1 MQSWDV
7 VIAGGG
13 IVGVSLARAL
23 RKHGAGVLIVERGE
37 PGREASHAAAGML
50 AWCDPL
56 LPPPLRRLARASA
69 EMYPEFVREV
79 DDESGMRV
87 DLRTQ
92 GTIACFPEPPAG
104 EAASYVSRGEW
115 RPLGEDEIARLE
127 PSLEYSG
134 EAVYWTPE
142 GSVDPRGL
150 MAASVTATKHRGIDI
165 VSGSP
170 ANAVEVEKGR
180 AVAVRTVKT
189 RYAAGAVVNCC
200 GAWAGEIGP
209 LRFPTRP
216 VKGQMLCVVAAQH
229 GLVNHVVRAPDVY
242 VVPRSDGR
250 IVIGSTLE
258 DAGFDKRVDADTI
271 QRLHQ
276 AAANLIPELGEAR
289 MLETW
294 AGLRPGTPDALPL
307 LGATAVANYFVAA
320 GHYRDG
326 ILLAPV
332 TAMVMSQAVRGMPAN
347 FDLSA
352 FSPAR
357 F

>member
-1 MQSWDV
+1 M

-13 IVGVSLARAL
+13 IVGVSLAREL
-23 RKHGAGVLIVERGE
+23 RKHGASVLIVERGQ

-50 AWCDPL
+50 AWCDPM
-56 LPPPLRRLARASA
+56 LPVRLQRVARASA
-69 EMYPEFVREV
+69 GMYPEFVREIE
-79 DDESGMRV
+79 DESGMRV

-92 GTIACFPEPPAG
+92 GTIAYFPEPLEG
-104 EAASYVSRGEW
+104 DAASYVSTGEW
-115 RPLGEDEIARLE
+115 RALGADDIARRE
-127 PSLEYSG
+127 PRLAYSG
-134 EAVYWTPE
+134 EATYWTPE
-142 GSVDPRGL
+142 GCVDPRGL
-150 MAASVTATKHRGIDI
+150 MAASLKAAKHRGIDI
-165 VSGSP
+165 ASG
-170 ANAVEVEKGR
+170 AAVTAVEVERGR
-180 AVAVRTVKT
+180 ALAVKT
-189 RYAAGAVVNCC
+189 AKTAYAAGAVVNCC
-200 GAWAGEIGP
+200 GAWAGQVSP
-209 LRFPTRP
+209 LHFPTRP
-216 VKGQMLCVVAAQH
+216 VKGQMLCVVASQH
-229 GLVNHVVRAPDVY
+229 GLVNHVVRAPEVY

-258 DAGFDKRVDADTI
+258 DAGFDKRVDPETI

-276 AAANLIPELGEAR
+276 AAASLIPELSEAR

-307 LGATAVANYFVAA
+307 LGATEVPNYFVAA

-326 ILLAPV
+326 ILLAPM
-332 TAMVMSQAVRGMPAN
+332 TALVMSQVVRGLTPD

>member
-1 MQSWDV
+1 VKSWDV

-13 IVGVSLARAL
+13 IVGVSVAREL
-23 RKHGAGVLIVERGE
+23 RKQGSSVLIVERGE

-50 AWCDPL
+50 AYCDPM
-56 LPPPLRRLARASA
+56 LPDPLRRLARTSA
-69 EMYPEFVREV
+69 GMYPEFVHEIE
-79 DDESGMRV
+79 DESGMHV

-92 GTIACFPEPPAG
+92 GTIACFEQSVEG
-104 EAASYVSRGEW
+104 DAASYVSAGEW
-115 RPLGEDEIARLE
+115 RTLGADEIARLE
-127 PSLEYSG
+127 PQLAYSG
-134 EAVYWTPE
+134 QAAYWTPE
-142 GSVDPRGL
+142 GCVDPRAL
-150 MAASVTATKHRGIDI
+150 VAASLKAAKHRGIDI
-165 VSGSP
+165 ASGSEVT
-170 ANAVEVEKGR
+170 AVEVEDGR
-180 AVAVRTVKT
+180 PVAVKTAKT
-189 RYAAGAVVNCC
+189 RYAAAAVVNCC
-200 GAWAGEIGP
+200 GAWAGQVGP

-229 GLVNHVVRAPDVY
+229 GLLNHVVRAPEVY

-258 DAGFDKRVDADTI
+258 DAGFDKRVDPETI
-271 QRLHQ
+271 QRLQQ
-276 AAANLIPELGEAR
+276 AATRLIPELGEAR

-307 LGATAVANYFVAA
+307 LGATEVENYFVAA

-332 TAMVMSQAVRGMPAN
+332 TARVMSRVVRGARPDL
-347 FDLSA
+347 DLSA